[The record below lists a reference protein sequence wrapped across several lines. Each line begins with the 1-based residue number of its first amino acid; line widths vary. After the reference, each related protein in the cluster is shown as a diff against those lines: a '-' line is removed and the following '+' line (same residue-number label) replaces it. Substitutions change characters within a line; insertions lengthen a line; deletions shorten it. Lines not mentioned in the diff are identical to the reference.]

1 MVAVSR
7 STDDP
12 GYSIRVA
19 SRLTGISSDTLR
31 MWERRYGFP
40 SPRRN
45 EAKIRVYSKE
55 DVERL
60 TLVAR
65 ALKAGYRAGEVIHK
79 SRPELDAILAQAAE
93 LDVEPSAGQSPSV
106 ASVLDTLRQDDAD
119 GTRLELR
126 RAVATLGPKRF
137 VEDVASPLLERV
149 GEAWAARQLDVRHEH
164 MLSEQ
169 LSTQLRLLL
178 SAYEGT
184 TERPVVLLTALPG
197 EQHGL
202 GLDMAA
208 LFTALVGATPRVLGV
223 DTPVDQ
229 IAEAAEALHADVVG
243 ISVSGAADLEQVKA
257 EVDWL
262 LGHLPDTT
270 EVWLGGQRSRSIR
283 PQHPR
288 VLHVV
293 TWPEL
298 ERELSRQM
306 R

>member
-1 MVAVSR
+1 
-7 STDDP
+7 
-12 GYSIRVA
+12 
-19 SRLTGISSDTLR
+19 

-45 EAKIRVYSKE
+45 EAKIRVYSKD

-65 ALKAGYRAGEVIHK
+65 ALKAGYRAGEVIRK
-79 SRPELDAILAQAAE
+79 TRPELDAILAQAAQ
-93 LDVEPSAGQSPSV
+93 LDVQPTAGQSPNV
-106 ASVLDTLRQDDAD
+106 ATVLEALRRDDAD
-119 GTRLELR
+119 GIRLELR

-137 VEDVASPLLERV
+137 VVDVASPLLQSV

-164 MLSEQ
+164 VLSEQ

-184 TERPVVLLTALPG
+184 TQRPVVLLTALPG

-202 GLDMAA
+202 GLDMVA
-208 LFTALVGATPRVLGV
+208 LFTALIGATPRMLGV

-229 IAEAAEALHADVVG
+229 IAEAAAALGADVVG
-243 ISVSGAADLEQVKA
+243 ISVSGAADIEQVK
-257 EVDWL
+257 VDLEWL
-262 LGHLPDTT
+262 LDHLPDST
-270 EVWLGGQRSRSIR
+270 EVWLGGERARSVQAPR
-283 PQHPR
+283 PR
-288 VLHVV
+288 VLHVISW
-293 TWPEL
+293 TEL
-298 ERELSRQM
+298 ERELLRQM